1 MSKKNN
7 NLWTVIMKVLI
18 AVATTIIGAIVG
30 VQEAGN
36 DE

>member
-18 AVATTIIGAIVG
+18 AVATTIIGAIG
-30 VQEAGN
+30 VQEAAN

>member
-18 AVATTIIGAIVG
+18 AVATTIIGSIG

>member
-18 AVATTIIGAIVG
+18 AVATTIIGAIG

-36 DE
+36 DA

>member
-18 AVATTIIGAIVG
+18 AVATTIIGAIG
-30 VQEAGN
+30 VQEAGT